1 MKLNE
6 APIIEK
12 LENSEYITVVLID
25 GAIGK
30 IRKDKLLTSVNYEYT
45 TMSWSVRG
53 WHRIAIS
60 TASNAAISSA
70 FFNIGNSFGTTT
82 ASSSC
87 FYFAGSGYADRIIS
101 SIGKVGIIFPRVRVL
116 YKPSTA
122 HTLYIDIYYD
132 FEGRN
137 NIYLSASTVIN
148 MKFTSLDDSIA
159 TIPEGYTAQEFAL

>member
-70 FFNIGNSFGTTT
+70 F
-82 ASSSC
+82 
-87 FYFAGSGYADRIIS
+87 
-101 SIGKVGIIFPRVRVL
+101 SI
-116 YKPSTA
+116 
-122 HTLYIDIYYD
+122 
-132 FEGRN
+132 
-137 NIYLSASTVIN
+137 
-148 MKFTSLDDSIA
+148 
-159 TIPEGYTAQEFAL
+159 